1 MQTNAQQIAATQSAT
16 GRFNIY
22 NFPHKGLRLLM
33 QHTLHGVGSCDWQDA
48 SETAE
53 TLTAVRTLLEVMTG
67 HLHHENAF
75 IHVAMEARQ
84 PGSTR
89 HGAGEHVA
97 HEQAIAALHAEVTA
111 LEQAAD
117 DARDAL
123 GYHLY
128 TRLSLFVAEN
138 LEHMAMEERDHNA
151 VLWANYADDEIL
163 DIERRLVS
171 AIPPEKAALM
181 LPWMVQAANAG
192 ERAGFLCAVRPGM
205 PAEAFDGLLS
215 ECRALLSPRA
225 WAKLEAALRGG
236 VVVAA

>member
-1 MQTNAQQIAATQSAT
+1 MQTNAQQTAASQTAT

-33 QHTLHGVGSCDWQDA
+33 QHTLHGVGCCDWQDA

-53 TLTAVRTLLEVMTG
+53 TLTAVRTLLEVMAG

-89 HGAGEHVA
+89 HGAEEHVG
-97 HEQAIAALHAEVTA
+97 HEQAIAVLQAEVTTVERA
-111 LEQAAD
+111 EAA
-117 DARDAL
+117 ARDAL
-123 GYHLY
+123 GYRLY
-128 TRLSLFVAEN
+128 TQLSLFVAEN

-151 VLWANYADDEIL
+151 VLWGNYADDEIM

-181 LPWMVQAANAG
+181 LPWMVQAANAS
-192 ERAGFLCAVRPGM
+192 ERAGFLRAVRPGM

-215 ECRALLSPRA
+215 DCRALLSPRDC
-225 WAKLEAALRGG
+225 AKLDAALRGESL
-236 VVVAA
+236 AA